1 MRLAMHPVNPAVG
14 DHEGNARL
22 VEEAARAAAD
32 GGADLLVLPE
42 LALTAYP
49 PRDLLLRPHYLA
61 AVADTA
67 RRLARR
73 LPGALTVVVGAP
85 WLTPEGNDPSA
96 RPDATDPRARP
107 TNSLLAMRGGAIV
120 GRYDKRLLPDYDVFD
135 EPRYFRA
142 GDRAVV
148 IGVPTASGV
157 TRRVGLA
164 ICEDLWRGAD
174 ALEGSDAEHRY
185 GGVAD
190 PLAELAGSG
199 AEVICVANASP
210 FVRHK
215 AAQQARI
222 LSRACERSGLAV
234 AAVNLAGANDDL
246 IFDGHSAVYGPS
258 GGGGSRCLAA
268 SVPFEASALTIDL
281 PEETADLAPTRDPS
295 ADDNADRLT
304 AQAIATGIRDYCRKT
319 RHPRVTLGVSGGIDS
334 ALVATLAVMAL
345 GPGAVLGVRLPSR
358 YSSDHSL
365 EDAAALA
372 RNLGIGLADYPIG
385 AAHDAVESSLGG
397 LWRALAL
404 ENAGEV
410 GLTEENI
417 QSRIRGLAMM
427 AVSNKTG
434 RLLLTTGN
442 KSEHATGYA
451 TLYGDQNGGLAP
463 IADLLKT
470 ECYDLA
476 RHLNAHHGAFGLPAP
491 PIPERTITK
500 PPSAELRPGQ
510 TDQDTLPPY
519 ETLDRVIELSV
530 DHQLGPGEIVERT
543 GFDAETV
550 YDITRRIDLNE
561 HKRFQLCVALKVRPR
576 AFGPGRRAPVVNTP
590 EARLGA

>member
-1 MRLAMHPVNPAVG
+1 MRLVLHPVNPGVG

-22 VEEAARAAAD
+22 VEGAARAASEA
-32 GGADLLVLPE
+32 GADLLLLPE

-61 AVADTA
+61 AVEGTA
-67 RRLARR
+67 RRLAER
-73 LPGALTVVVGAP
+73 LPAGLTVVVGAP
-85 WLTPEGNDPSA
+85 W
-96 RPDATDPRARP
+96 RPADGDGRRALPGETDPGART
-107 TNSLLAMRGGAIV
+107 TNSLLVMRGGAIV
-120 GRYDKRLLPDYDVFD
+120 DRYDKRLLPDYDIFD
-135 EPRYFRA
+135 EPRYFKA

-164 ICEDLWRGAD
+164 ICEDIWRAAD
-174 ALEGSDAEHRY
+174 VLERPDAEHRY
-185 GGVAD
+185 GGAAD
-190 PLAELAGSG
+190 PLGDLVGSG
-199 AEVICVANASP
+199 AELICLANASP

-222 LSRACERSGLAV
+222 LGAAAERAGVPV
-234 AAVNLAGANDDL
+234 AGVNLAGANDDL
-246 IFDGHSAVYGPS
+246 IFDGHAAVYAPS
-258 GGGGSRCLAA
+258 GDGGARCVAA
-268 SVPFEASALTIDL
+268 SPLFTEAGVTLDL
-281 PEETADLAPTRDPS
+281 PNGAGSLATAHDP
-295 ADDNADRLT
+295 AGDDDADRLT
-304 AQAIATGIRDYCRKT
+304 ALAIATGIRDYCRKT
-319 RHPRVTLGVSGGIDS
+319 RHPRVTLGLSGGIDS
-334 ALVATLAVMAL
+334 ALVATLAAMAL
-345 GPGAVLGVRLPSR
+345 GPGSVLGVRLPSR

-365 EDAAALA
+365 EDAEALA
-372 RNLGIGLADYPIG
+372 RNLGIELADYAIG
-385 AAHDAVESSLGG
+385 RAHEAVESSLGE

-404 ENAGEV
+404 ENAQET
-410 GLTEENI
+410 GLTEENL

-476 RHLNAHHGAFGLPAP
+476 RFLNAHHGAFGLPVP

-530 DHQLGPGEIVERT
+530 DHHLGPEEIVERT
-543 GFDAETV
+543 GFDGDMV
-550 YDITRRIDLNE
+550 WDITRRIDLNE
-561 HKRFQLCVALKVRPR
+561 HKRFQLCVALKLRPR
-576 AFGPGRRAPVVNTP
+576 AFGPGRRAPVVNAP
-590 EARLGA
+590 EASAWG